1 VTRRC
6 LEDGHFFCSI
16 PAPPPSP
23 PSSTFSSSSSA
34 SDRDPQDALGAGFGD
49 PVEQLLRAK
58 ERERKERRRE
68 RKRKAAKGCK
78 AEFDYTGWSG
88 YNDWRREVRAILFG
102 EFGNLNNFDERVRSK
117 KDCWRDCDFPS
128 ECLNEMVREREWR
141 VQREKMMVLEEE
153 WVREQARVQDL
164 MDVDSSSSSSPND
177 DGDVEMYGVE
187 EIVTAQFYDAEKCSE
202 HKNVHGDDAEMR
214 GVAAV
219 VAEESGEEEHE
230 ENLGPLGTDCDGLG
244 EESKEAAYAKCR
256 RKSLDAAAEGDVVA
270 SSPLKECAFGFEDV
284 DLGCSVWASEVGKV
298 KVEVDVQMAEVEQET
313 QMSLLSKKVGLGDE
327 DEEDGMT
334 VQPHGAQKWR
344 FC

>member
-1 VTRRC
+1 MTRRC

-23 PSSTFSSSSSA
+23 PPSTLSSSSSSSS
-34 SDRDPQDALGAGFGD
+34 SDRDPQDALDAGFGD

-88 YNDWRREVRAILFG
+88 YNDWRREARAVRYG
-102 EFGNLNNFDERVRSK
+102 EFGNVNNFDERPRCN

-141 VQREKMMVLEEE
+141 VQREKMRVLEEE
-153 WVREQARVQDL
+153 WAKEQARVQDL
-164 MDVDSSSSSSPND
+164 MDVDSSSSSPSNGG
-177 DGDVEMYGVE
+177 GDVEMHGVDE
-187 EIVTAQFYDAEKCSE
+187 VDTAQFYDAEKCSE
-202 HKNVHGDDAEMR
+202 HENVHGDDAEMR

-219 VAEESGEEEHE
+219 VTEEPGDEEQE

-244 EESKEAAYAKCR
+244 EESKEVAYAKCR
-256 RKSLDAAAEGDVVA
+256 RKSLDAAAEGDVVP
-270 SSPLKECAFGFEDV
+270 SSPLQECAFGFEDV
-284 DLGCSVWASEVGKV
+284 DLGCSVWASEVGKG
-298 KVEVDVQMAEVEQET
+298 KVGVDVQMPEMEQET
-313 QMSLLSKKVGLGDE
+313 
-327 DEEDGMT
+327 
-334 VQPHGAQKWR
+334 
-344 FC
+344 

>member
-16 PAPPPSP
+16 PSPPPSP
-23 PSSTFSSSSSA
+23 PPSTFSSSSSSSS
-34 SDRDPQDALGAGFGD
+34 SDRQSQDALGAGFGD
-49 PVEQLLRAK
+49 PVEQLLRVK

-78 AEFDYTGWSG
+78 TEFDYTGWSG
-88 YNDWRREVRAILFG
+88 YNDWRREVRAIRYG
-102 EFGNLNNFDERVRSK
+102 EFGNLNFDERVRSK

-128 ECLNEMVREREWR
+128 ECLNEMVRERESR
-141 VQREKMMVLEEE
+141 VRREKMRILEEE
-153 WVREQARVQDL
+153 WAKEQARVQDL
-164 MDVDSSSSSSPND
+164 MDADFSSSSSSND
-177 DGDVEMYGVE
+177 DGDVEMHGVDE
-187 EIVTAQFYDAEKCSE
+187 VDTAQFYDTEKCSE
-202 HKNVHGDDAEMR
+202 HENVHGDEAEMC
-214 GVAAV
+214 GV
-219 VAEESGEEEHE
+219 VAEEPGEEEQE

-256 RKSLDAAAEGDVVA
+256 RKSLDAAAEGDVVP

-313 QMSLLSKKVGLGDE
+313 QVSLLSKKVGLGDE
-327 DEEDGMT
+327 DEEDGMS
-334 VQPHGAQKWR
+334 VQPRGAQKR
-344 FC
+344 RSC